1 MKTTEYTFGGVTYH
15 LCMNGSALCDIYEK
29 YGSKGF
35 VTDIIRGTGK
45 KSFEA
50 TCWMLAKLAEQGEL
64 VRRYEGYTA
73 QKMPAESMFR
83 LMLKPLDVVDAK
95 KAIEAAVAEGFSRTE
110 APKQNE
116 VDLGLLELEKKTV
129 TA

>member
-1 MKTTEYTFGGVTYH
+1 MKTTEYTFQGTTYH

-29 YGSKGF
+29 FGSKGF

-45 KSFEA
+45 KSFDA

-64 VRRYEGYTA
+64 VRRYEGHTA
-73 QKMPAESMFR
+73 QKIPSESMFR
-83 LMLKPLDVVDAK
+83 LLWKPLDVVEAK
-95 KAIEAAVAEGFSRTE
+95 KAIEAAVADGFSRE
-110 APKQNE
+110 EEPENKE
-116 VDLGLLELEKKTV
+116 IDLGLLELEKKTV